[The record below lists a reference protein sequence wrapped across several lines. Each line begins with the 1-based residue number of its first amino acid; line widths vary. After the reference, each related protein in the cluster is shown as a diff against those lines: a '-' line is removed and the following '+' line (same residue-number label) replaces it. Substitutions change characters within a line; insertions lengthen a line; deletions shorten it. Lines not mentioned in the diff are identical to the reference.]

1 MGSIGMYG
9 GVQVPNIR
17 LLSDPDNEALVL
29 RSSIRTQRE
38 NVIKARVDRGLMTLE
53 EAEGTSLGYP
63 LSGDERES
71 ALRILAA
78 GNTIVMLLL
87 AGVVL
92 MQGAEWWLERSE
104 RIEADQRREKEM
116 RELGV
121 GVGSNNAAAAQSA
134 GKSKAE

>member
-17 LLSDPDNEALVL
+17 LLSDPSNESLIL

-38 NVIKARVDRGLMTLE
+38 NYIKSRVDAGFMTRE
-53 EAEGTSLGYP
+53 QAEGTPLGYP
-63 LSGDERES
+63 LSADERES

-92 MQGAEWWLERSE
+92 MQASEWWLERSE
-104 RIEADQRREKEM
+104 RIEADQKREREM
-116 RELGV
+116 KELGV
-121 GVGSNNAAAAQSA
+121 GAGSAS